1 MESRLLK
8 MSVFVSVVDNTF
20 SNQDNLVVRKYTR
33 RMQADMPRF
42 SKIFGG
48 IEYSFSLDREPIH
61 VHVAKGRAHAN
72 TDAAVRV
79 GPVAESS
86 RTN

>member
-33 RMQADMPRF
+33 RMQADMPT
-42 SKIFGG
+42 IFKDIRG
-48 IEYSFSLDREPIH
+48 YRVFFFSLDRGEPIH
-61 VHVAKGRAHAN
+61 VHVAKARAHAKY
-72 TDAAVRV
+72 
-79 GPVAESS
+79 
-86 RTN
+86 